1 MFIDNKFIFL
11 SLPRCASTAFHISC
25 IKNGLSVRN
34 ANHIYDTPITEEL
47 KSLDNMELVY
57 RIKHVHA
64 QIINM
69 KAEFGYQYPVISVK
83 RNKYERFVSYFNHVI
98 GELYR
103 INELNLYNI
112 FKNIDTKYLMSFEK
126 ENIIDKTSIENY
138 VFKFLDG
145 LGVKE
150 YNHKLNSL
158 FMPIFAPLSFYH
170 SNHNDI
176 IWFDFDKLYELEK
189 WVSDKCGIEFKLE
202 KFGTSKN
209 YYSKV
214 IIDDYFK
221 ERYESIYSTYENVKK
236 EKSII

>member
-1 MFIDNKFIFL
+1 MLIDDKFIYL

-25 IKNGLSVRN
+25 IKNGLSVKN
-34 ANHIYDTPITEEL
+34 ANYIYDTPITEDL

-57 RIKHVHA
+57 KIKHVHE
-64 QIINM
+64 QIVNI
-69 KAEFGYQYPVISVK
+69 KSEFGYEYPVISVR

-103 INELNLYNI
+103 IGEMDLYNN
-112 FKNIDTKYLMSFEK
+112 FKDIDTKYLMSFQK
-126 ENIIDKTSIENY
+126 EDVVDRNSIKNY
-138 VFKFLDG
+138 ISKFLDG
-145 LGVKE
+145 IGIKD
-150 YNHKLNSL
+150 YNHKLNNL

-176 IWFDFDKLYELEK
+176 IWFEFDKLYELEK
-189 WVSDKCGIEFKLE
+189 WVSDKCGVDFKLE
-202 KFGTSKN
+202 KFGSSKE
-209 YYSKV
+209 YQSKI

-221 ERYESIYSTYENVKK
+221 ERYESIYGTYEVFKK